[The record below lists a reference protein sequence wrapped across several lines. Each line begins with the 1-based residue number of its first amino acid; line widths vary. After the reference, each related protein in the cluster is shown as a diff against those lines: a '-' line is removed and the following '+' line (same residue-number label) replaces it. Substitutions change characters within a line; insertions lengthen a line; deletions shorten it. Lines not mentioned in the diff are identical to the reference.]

1 MRVSFYTLGC
11 KVNQNETGALAQLF
25 EASGYTVVDTEEA
38 ADVYVVNSCTVT
50 NFGDQKS
57 RKWLRRQKREHPGAV
72 TVLTGCYPQAFPE
85 EASAIAEA
93 DVVTGSG
100 NRRAILAAVQQVLD
114 GTAER
119 VVDIRPHEKGEK
131 FEELPMDRFAEHTR
145 AFVKVEDGCNR
156 RCAYCVIPRARGPV
170 RSREES
176 SILEELRRLVQTGYR
191 EVVLT
196 AISLPSYGTDTGTGL
211 AELVEHAA
219 AVPGIDR
226 IRLGSLDPDMLTDE
240 DLRRLAAVPQLCP
253 QFHLS
258 LQSGCD
264 KTLRAMRRPYT
275 TAQYAE
281 VVKKLRDAFGEEEL
295 SLTTDVIVGF
305 PGETEE
311 DFEASMDFVTAQRF
325 LKVHVF
331 PYSRRSG
338 TPAYDFPDQIPE
350 HEKEARSRRMSE
362 AVEAVRAQEAAA
374 MQGRKAEVLL
384 ETPLSA
390 TLFTGYTKQY
400 LPVIVAAP
408 GHQSGDI
415 VTVTLGEW
423 DGQRTRAALAPENS

>member
-240 DLRRLAAVPQLCP
+240 DIRRLAAVPQLCP

-400 LPVIVAAP
+400 LPVIVTAP